1 MKPVVRYIIAASA
14 VTACLFL
21 WLVGDRVGAENRRE
35 VTCNSVDAIIA
46 DSLAFISPD
55 DIKDWMADYGTYLG
69 LRLDSVD
76 LRKVEAVIDGK
87 SAVRKSQAWLT
98 DDGVLHVSVTQRAPV
113 VRFQGDA
120 GGFYADAEGFLFP
133 LQLRHTARVPVV
145 DGALPL
151 KIDKNFKGEPAT
163 EKERQWVHSMIDSSA
178 GWAPARNGTTW
189 WDRSPSG
196 RTGTW
201 SWCRARAPS
210 ASSSAHPQTS
220 TPSSAASASTTKAS
234 PRPGR
239 RRTRRWTCV
248 LTARSSAETNNYTI
262 WKNVTLRQ
270 LTWERRNS
278 GSV

>member
-151 KIDKNFKGEPAT
+151 KIDKNFKGEPVT
-163 EKERQWVHSMIDSSA
+163 EKERQWVHSRPLA
-178 GWAPARNGTTW
+178 GRPQGMERPGGTDLRPEGREPGPGAAR
-189 WDRSPSG
+189 G
-196 RTGTW
+196 R
-201 SWCRARAPS
+201 RALPLRHAHRHRRQVRP
-210 ASSSAHPQTS
+210 HPQVLR
-220 TPSSAASASTTKAS
+220 KR
-234 PRPGR
+234 RPVPGDAVQDGGR
-239 RRTRRWTCV
+239 
-248 LTARSSAETNNYTI
+248 AF
-262 WKNVTLRQ
+262 
-270 LTWERRNS
+270 
-278 GSV
+278 

>member
-1 MKPVVRYIIAASA
+1 MKPVVRYIIAAAA

-76 LRKVEAVIDGK
+76 LKKVEAVIDGK

-98 DDGVLHVSVTQRAPV
+98 DDGVLHISVTQRLPV
-113 VRFQGDA
+113 VRFQNA
-120 GGFYADAEGFLFP
+120 SGGFYADAEGFLFP
-133 LQLRHTARVPVV
+133 LQQRHTVRVPIV
-145 DGALPL
+145 DGALPIKL
-151 KIDKNFKGEPAT
+151 
-163 EKERQWVHSMIDSSA
+163 ERTSRASPRRSRRRNGSCPYWTLSA
-178 GWAPARNGTTW
+178 GWTPARNGTTW

-201 SWCRARAPS
+201 SWCRARGPS
-210 ASSSAHPQTS
+210 ASSSAHPPTS
-220 TPSSAASASTTKAS
+220 MPSSDASASTTKAS
-234 PRPGR
+234 PRPGKP
-239 RRTRRWTCV
+239 RTRPWTCAM
-248 LTARSSAETNNYTI
+248 TAR
-262 WKNVTLRQ
+262 
-270 LTWERRNS
+270 
-278 GSV
+278 

>member
-69 LRLDSVD
+69 L
-76 LRKVEAVIDGK
+76 EAVIDGK

-113 VRFQGDA
+113 VRFQGA
-120 GGFYADAEGFLFP
+120 SGGFYADAEGFLFP

-151 KIDKNFKGEPAT
+151 KIDKNFKGVPET
-163 EKERQWVHSMIDSSA
+163 EKERQWVLSVLDLVRWL
-178 GWAPARNGTTW
+178 GARKEWNDLVGQISV
-189 WDRSPSG
+189 RK
-196 RTGTW
+196 TGTW

-210 ASSSAHPQTS
+210 ASSSARPPTS
-220 TPSSAASASTTKAS
+220 TPSSAASANTTKAS
-234 PRPGR
+234 PRRGKP
-239 RRTRRWTCV
+239 RTRPWTCAS
-248 LTARSSAETNNYTI
+248 TA
-262 WKNVTLRQ
+262 K
-270 LTWERRNS
+270 
-278 GSV
+278 